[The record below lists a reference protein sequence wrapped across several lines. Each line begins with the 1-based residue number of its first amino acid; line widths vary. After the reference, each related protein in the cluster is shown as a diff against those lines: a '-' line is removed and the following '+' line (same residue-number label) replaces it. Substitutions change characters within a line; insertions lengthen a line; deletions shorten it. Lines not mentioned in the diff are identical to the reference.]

1 MKINQ
6 VLECAN
12 RVLDRERESLGLP
25 KMLGHFEF
33 RIGYEKH
40 MGTQKT
46 FSAYIDFINLKHNTG
61 AHHVI
66 AVHNTVACPTA
77 EIEKTEEQLTIQAL
91 YNFFEALRFGKGK
104 GAYENFVKGDFE
116 GWT

>member
-6 VLECAN
+6 VLECVN
-12 RVLDRERESLGLP
+12 KVLDKEREVLGLP

-33 RIGYEKH
+33 RISYVKH

-66 AVHNTVACPTA
+66 AIHNTIACPAA
-77 EIEKTEEQLTIQAL
+77 EIEKVEEQLIIQAL
-91 YNFFEALRFGKGK
+91 YNFFEVLSGKGK
-104 GAYENFVKGDFE
+104 GAYENFVNGDFE